1 MLDHGIIELITLV
14 PKRDNSTRF
23 CSDYRKV
30 NAETEKNSYPIPLIR
45 DLLDEMGG
53 SKVFST
59 MDLKSGFWQL
69 PVAKED
75 QPKTAFRCHLGLF
88 QCKRI
93 PFGLC
98 NAPAVFK
105 KTMDKVLSGI
115 IGRFVWVYLDDI
127 IVFRDNMEDHEYHLQ
142 CVFDRLR

>member
-1 MLDHGIIELITLV
+1 
-14 PKRDNSTRF
+14 
-23 CSDYRKV
+23 
-30 NAETEKNSYPIPLIR
+30 
-45 DLLDEMGG
+45 MGG

-98 NAPAVFK
+98 NAPAVFQR
-105 KTMDKVLSGI
+105 TMDKVLSGL
-115 IGRFVWVYLDDI
+115 IGRFMCVYLDDK
-127 IVFRDNMEDHEYHLQ
+127 IVFSDNMEEHEYHLQ
-142 CVFDRLR
+142 CVFERLREAGIKLKPTKCSFGLI